1 MPADPAAW
9 LFGCVDTRT
18 EIRFAIAVCMTVTL
32 VAEGT
37 IGYAL
42 IEGWSL
48 NDSLYM
54 TVITITTVGYGEAQQ
69 LSESVRVFTIVLLL
83 CSIATAGYSASTVIS
98 FIFEG
103 QIFQLMRDRR
113 MNRSIA
119 NLSDH
124 YIICGCGVVGKEVA
138 LKFLAAGVPFVII
151 EQDPEISELGR
162 DESILFVEGDAEEE
176 ETLTEA
182 AIERATGLVLAL
194 RQDESNVFVVMT
206 ARQMCSDLTVVAR
219 AA

>member
-1 MPADPAAW
+1 
-9 LFGCVDTRT
+9 
-18 EIRFAIAVCMTVTL
+18 MTVTL

-42 IEGWSL
+42 IEVWSL

-124 YIICGCGVVGKEVA
+124 YII
-138 LKFLAAGVPFVII
+138 
-151 EQDPEISELGR
+151 
-162 DESILFVEGDAEEE
+162 
-176 ETLTEA
+176 
-182 AIERATGLVLAL
+182 
-194 RQDESNVFVVMT
+194 
-206 ARQMCSDLTVVAR
+206 
-219 AA
+219 

>member
-1 MPADPAAW
+1 LPADPAAW

-18 EIRFAIAVCMTVTL
+18 EIRFAIAFCMTVTL

-42 IEGWSL
+42 IEVWSL

-124 YIICGCGVVGKEVA
+124 YII
-138 LKFLAAGVPFVII
+138 
-151 EQDPEISELGR
+151 
-162 DESILFVEGDAEEE
+162 
-176 ETLTEA
+176 
-182 AIERATGLVLAL
+182 
-194 RQDESNVFVVMT
+194 
-206 ARQMCSDLTVVAR
+206 
-219 AA
+219 